1 MSIKPIFPACWDDDE
16 RMDYLFSAYPKD
28 TVVNYKDSQTKYNFW
43 SEVITNLCFQNK
55 KLSINFEDIKLLVQR
70 KEKTPLSLKVV
81 WNKMIENKEFVSKV
95 TFLKEYE
102 SNSWFSW
109 TLDIVVKK
117 PLEWLTEKINSSL
130 QLSDKSEK
138 NYNEQFI
145 CVKVLKKRSDQVLS
159 LLCEESTNEALQIIS
174 FKKFVE
180 KAKKVVDSDDGVN
193 FIFLYLL
200 KTRKIITNSDKQ
212 QESDEERFI
221 KFLLPNQK
229 TISLF
234 TDIELSSIKLF
245 STKSA
250 VFKEKELLT
259 NEKDNLYKEIKL
271 QLKQKNKQVALILLK
286 KVKKLEKSIESKEN
300 VLINIDDMLDRLQQ
314 SKTDIK
320 VLESY
325 KSANKALNNIMNN
338 SGLTE
343 AEEVMSSIE
352 DAVDNQEEISKIMS
366 SSFINFDE
374 DELELELAELV
385 EDKVVIPQIDLP
397 DLPDIDSPEITNKN
411 QNKNIDTSI
420 NLSIG

>member
-1 MSIKPIFPACWDDDE
+1 
-16 RMDYLFSAYPKD
+16 L
-28 TVVNYKDSQTKYNFW
+28 
-43 SEVITNLCFQNK
+43 QNK

-271 QLKQKNKQVALILLK
+271 QLKQKNKQVALVLLK

>member
-1 MSIKPIFPACWDDDE
+1 MSIKPIFPSCWDDDE

-43 SEVITNLCFQNK
+43 SEVITNLCLQNK

-102 SNSWFSW
+102 SSSWFAW

-229 TISLF
+229 TISHF

-271 QLKQKNKQVALILLK
+271 QLKQKNKQVALVLLK